1 MREPETERG
10 QALVEFVLLFPL
22 VLVVILFVVEFGFAL
37 HAHIT
42 VNGAAREAARHA
54 AVAQLPSAST
64 GAATRVCPS
73 IGGSIHERTEDASIG
88 IVDCSEVTVGY
99 IEQNGVPDFQRGDAV
114 VVRIDHTY
122 NTKTPLGDLFA
133 LFSFGTLPDTF
144 QIGACADARLEG
156 VPSDQT
162 VLAADAAGDCGS

>member
-1 MREPETERG
+1 MHGPRTERG

-42 VNGAAREAARHA
+42 VNGAVREAARHA
-54 AVAQLPSAST
+54 AVANLPSAVPGTCDPGSIEERTVDAST
-64 GAATRVCPS
+64 GL
-73 IGGSIHERTEDASIG
+73 
-88 IVDCSEVTVGY
+88 VDCSEVTVGY
-99 IEQNGVPDFQRGDAV
+99 IEQNGDPIFSRGDGV

-122 NTKTPLGDLFA
+122 NAKTPLSSLFS
-133 LFSFGTLPDTF
+133 LFSFGTIPSTF

-162 VLAADAAGDCGS
+162 VLVAEPVGDCGS